1 MIHKRI
7 LLIDDADVS
16 DILKALK
23 RKAKV
28 KNINLD
34 FDQFN
39 VGSQRL
45 PELITDDGKLDI
57 SKVIKYYNSH
67 YERKY
72 FDIIACDYQLSV
84 DNVDGPDLLRQIGTQ
99 CFAKGQRFL
108 IYSSLL
114 ESIIEEHVQKS
125 CNVNGKKFQIDKQLL
140 KYIRHLVNAQYIGF
154 VDREDLVDTLLNH
167 LLDHT
172 SLENLLEEAVEKYPD
187 MVLKYGFNH
196 HLEGKKLK
204 DCLNEIYNNDTV
216 RNDVMRDL
224 FEQTLIYL
232 CNNMSIKQ

>member
-72 FDIIACDYQLSV
+72 FDIIGS
-84 DNVDGPDLLRQIGTQ
+84 R
-99 CFAKGQRFL
+99 
-108 IYSSLL
+108 L
-114 ESIIEEHVQKS
+114 ECCCES
-125 CNVNGKKFQIDKQLL
+125 
-140 KYIRHLVNAQYIGF
+140 
-154 VDREDLVDTLLNH
+154 
-167 LLDHT
+167 
-172 SLENLLEEAVEKYPD
+172 
-187 MVLKYGFNH
+187 
-196 HLEGKKLK
+196 
-204 DCLNEIYNNDTV
+204 
-216 RNDVMRDL
+216 
-224 FEQTLIYL
+224 
-232 CNNMSIKQ
+232 